1 MAGSEEEV
9 EKEQA
14 EGETLVRVMT
24 GLVPAI
30 HVFLDYA
37 RSQDVDARVKPAHDR

>member
-1 MAGSEEEV
+1 MAGSEEEG
-9 EKEQA
+9 EKEQEQA

-30 HVFLDYA
+30 HVF
-37 RSQDVDARVKPAHDR
+37 